1 METKFTQHKIN
12 LLLRKS
18 KFLGGNLKAV
28 NNRVSIDSTRLILRN
43 LQFLFTHTER
53 ERESEAGAQNKDV
66 TTLNPPLS
74 RSFDFLRLLL
84 HERTR
89 L

>member
-28 NNRVSIDSTRLILRN
+28 NNRVSINSTRLILRN
-43 LQFLFTHTER
+43 LQFLFTER